1 MTHSILALHHGYRV
15 PGGEERAAEQL
26 ADLAEQRLGE
36 RVAWLRRD
44 SSALTAGDAAR
55 GLLAGGLGGRQ
66 VTDALDR
73 TGAGLVHAHNLFPT
87 FGPVALRAAIKHGAS
102 VVVHLHNTRLICAV
116 ATNVRDGH
124 DCTECRAGWTMPGV
138 IHRCRGSLPESLA
151 YGAALPR
158 WRRDVVR
165 LADAVIV
172 PSMAAR
178 SRLLTLGL
186 GLPADAVH
194 VVGGVAPVVAER
206 SWASQGRF
214 ALLVGRLAPEKDIA
228 TAIDAC
234 AAVGLPLVIA
244 GDGPEMERLMAHAG
258 PERRRVARTEPSRR
272 RRVVR
277 EETYP
282 RRPAVPPA
290 ARGAGGAQRAAGG
303 SGDATGSN
311 SSGRPGEDGGAPS
324 PAAAEPVPVTSGPAA
339 PITAAAILGD
349 ELVEALA
356 QPPEIRGSTVFLGRV
371 DDRVLAL
378 LRRSARVAL
387 APSLAHETFGLAA
400 LESMADAVPTIG
412 TAVGALPELLGE
424 EAVVPPRDV
433 PALTARLRAL
443 AGDDAAGARAAA
455 RARELAGPEAV
466 AQRLAA
472 AYAAAREHRSVRAT
486 YR

>member
-1 MTHSILALHHGYRV
+1 VTHSILALHHGYRV

-26 ADLAEQRLGE
+26 ADLAEERLGE

-44 SSALTAGDAAR
+44 SSALTAADAAR

-73 TGAGLVHAHNLFPT
+73 TGAELVHAHNLFPT

-124 DCTECRAGWTMPGV
+124 DCTECRAGWSMPGV
-138 IHRCRGSLPESLA
+138 IHRCRGSLPEALA

-172 PSMAAR
+172 PSIAAR

-234 AAVGLPLVIA
+234 AAAGLPLVIA

-258 PERRRVARTEPSRR
+258 PERRRMQRTEPSRR

-277 EETYP
+277 EEPYP

-290 ARGAGGAQRAAGG
+290 VRGGEDAAATAGAGVEQAPAAG
-303 SGDATGSN
+303 A
-311 SSGRPGEDGGAPS
+311 PAPS
-324 PAAAEPVPVTSGPAA
+324 TSGPAA

-400 LESMADAVPTIG
+400 LESMAAAVPTIG

-433 PALTARLRAL
+433 AALTDRLREL
-443 AGDDAAGARAAA
+443 AGDDAAGQRAAD
-455 RARELAGPEAV
+455 RARQLAGPEAV

-472 AYAAAREHRSVRAT
+472 AYAAAREHHSVRAT

>member
-73 TGAGLVHAHNLFPT
+73 TGAQLVHAHNLFPT

-138 IHRCRGSLPESLA
+138 IHRCRGNLPEALA
-151 YGAALPR
+151 YGAALPK
-158 WRRDVVR
+158 WRREVVR

-172 PSMAAR
+172 PSLAAR

-206 SWASQGRF
+206 SWASHGRF

-244 GDGPEMERLMAHAG
+244 GDGPEMERLMTHAG

-277 EETYP
+277 EESYP
-282 RRPAVPPA
+282 RRAAVPPA
-290 ARGAGGAQRAAGG
+290 ARGAGAADGGVAGG
-303 SGDATGSN
+303 DH
-311 SSGRPGEDGGAPS
+311 PS
-324 PAAAEPVPVTSGPAA
+324 PADAASVTGAGAPGPARA
-339 PITAAAILGD
+339 EGGSAAAVSGTPGAITAAAILGD

-424 EAVVPPRDV
+424 DAVVPPRDV
-433 PALTARLRAL
+433 SALVARLRQL
-443 AGDDAAGARAAA
+443 AGDDAAGQRAAD
-455 RARELAGPEAV
+455 RARELAGPDAV

-472 AYAAAREHRSVRAT
+472 AYAAARDHSSVRAT